1 METEKKQTNSQGRQ
15 KRRTRSKKQS
25 KAKGTPKEKVKKG
38 SGKNSLLPE
47 QHHKP
52 YHSNLPQLPVKK
64 VHEPKETCVIC
75 GEVIEGIASA
85 LTHPD
90 GGFCHFD
97 CVLNKIKEDE
107 KLSLLQKVS
116 YIGKGT
122 FAVVNQEEDG
132 SFSFTKKIVWES
144 SEAFAKMKQYVE
156 EIKK

>member
-25 KAKGTPKEKVKKG
+25 KANGSAKEKAKKG
-38 SGKNSLLPE
+38 GSKNSLLPE
-47 QHHKP
+47 QNRKP

-64 VHEPKETCVIC
+64 VLEPKETCVLC
-75 GEVIEGIASA
+75 GEVIDGIASA

-97 CVLNKIKEDE
+97 CVLNKIKEQE
-107 KLSLLQKVS
+107 KLSPSQKVS
-116 YIGKGT
+116 YIGKGA

-132 SFSFTKKIVWES
+132 SFSFAKRIAWES
-144 SEAFAKMKQYVE
+144 SEAFAKMKQYVV